1 MLDNISYHNVIST
14 DKTDKENSKTEYL
27 ELVDYCLGMSDL
39 VRRVLFL
46 FCSKCFDL
54 SLRVLT
60 LIY

>member
-14 DKTDKENSKTEYL
+14 DKTDKENFKTEYL
-27 ELVDYCLGMSDL
+27 ELVDYCLGMSEL
-39 VRRVLFL
+39 VRRVFFL
-46 FCSKCFDL
+46 FCSKYFDL